1 MKKIYLGGG
10 AILLL
15 GIIYLLSKNTDKKTI
30 EYTHSS
36 DINLQE
42 EDILQKKMH
51 KKNINNGTSEYKNIF
66 KETKQRTI
74 LEKTQEHQEIKI
86 MEKEVQSLI
95 NKTDSFIE
103 ENNLSLP
110 SQKLTNKEQEELDQF
125 KLQMITIQN
134 QLKAIQK

>member
-1 MKKIYLGGG
+1 
-10 AILLL
+10 
-15 GIIYLLSKNTDKKTI
+15 
-30 EYTHSS
+30 
-36 DINLQE
+36 
-42 EDILQKKMH
+42 MH

>member
-1 MKKIYLGGG
+1 MKKKYLGGG

-15 GIIYLLSKNTDKKTI
+15 GIIYLLSDNTDKKII
-30 EYTHSS
+30 EYKHSS
-36 DINLQE
+36 DIHVQE
-42 EDILQKKMH
+42 EDILPKKMY
-51 KKNINNGTSEYKNIF
+51 KKNIF

-86 MEKEVQSLI
+86 IEEEIQSLI

-110 SQKLTNKEQEELDQF
+110 TQQLTNKEQEELDQF